1 MTSEKEKEST
11 IKYMQSKIQKAEK
24 ELKLTVGEMAMYADN
39 IQIIAKSR
47 AGNFRR
53 FKKWFQTE
61 DENIRI
67 IVGVLTM
74 QRYIYVLELEL
85 LELDYDNL
93 NSQKKNMR
101 EYIDKSKKN
110 TIYYRECYEGS
121 RKVMMEKLKH
131 CEQVYE
137 DAVKDPNTITWDS
150 LQPLMSDL
158 SNRHLQLKIWEKR
171 IQDSVKD
178 SHYWNDMLISDEAN
192 LKEIVS
198 QSPAY
203 RDKEEDMH
211 EQLKKAQGVLNVLRD
226 IQKQKDHVEGI
237 QEEDENDSSEY
248 SSDQDYEE
256 EEDYESAY

>member
-1 MTSEKEKEST
+1 
-11 IKYMQSKIQKAEK
+11 
-24 ELKLTVGEMAMYADN
+24 
-39 IQIIAKSR
+39 
-47 AGNFRR
+47 
-53 FKKWFQTE
+53 
-61 DENIRI
+61 
-67 IVGVLTM
+67 
-74 QRYIYVLELEL
+74 
-85 LELDYDNL
+85 
-93 NSQKKNMR
+93 
-101 EYIDKSKKN
+101 
-110 TIYYRECYEGS
+110 
-121 RKVMMEKLKH
+121 MEKLKH
-131 CEQVYE
+131 CEQIYE

-171 IQDSVKD
+171 IQDSVKN
-178 SHYWNDMLISDEAN
+178 SHYWNDMLISDEAD

-198 QSPAY
+198 QIPAY

-237 QEEDENDSSEY
+237 QEEDENDSSES